1 MAKILN
7 VDLKNSDVTV
17 GMDDGSAVHVSL
29 KEFSFIPQVN
39 STVEIYKDGDSY
51 VVNQATNALSNN
63 NSNDSNHG
71 GTVVISRVTYVLL
84 AWFLGLFGAHKFYQG
99 NIGIGFAYLAISIIG
114 SFLLFIGPLAVAV
127 FTLLDVIEA
136 LKAKSVEGNAPGM
149 MEVKREGFFLK
160 SIK

>member
-1 MAKILN
+1 M
-7 VDLKNSDVTV
+7 
-17 GMDDGSAVHVSL
+17 
-29 KEFSFIPQVN
+29 
-39 STVEIYKDGDSY
+39 
-51 VVNQATNALSNN
+51 
-63 NSNDSNHG
+63 
-71 GTVVISRVTYVLL
+71 ISRVTYVLL

-114 SFLLFIGPLAVAV
+114 SFLFIGPLAVAV

>member
-1 MAKILN
+1 MAKILD
-7 VDLKNSDVTV
+7 VDLKNSDVKV
-17 GMDDGSAVHVSL
+17 GMDDGSVAHVSL

-51 VVNQATNALSNN
+51 VVNQKTNALNNN
-63 NSNDSNHG
+63 NSNYSNDG
-71 GTVVISRVTYVLL
+71 DTVVISRVTYVML
-84 AWFLGLFGAHKFYQG
+84 AWFLGLLGAHKFYQG

-114 SFLLFIGPLAVAV
+114 SFLFIGPLAVAV

-136 LKAKSVEGNAPGM
+136 LKAKSVEGSAPGM

>member
-17 GMDDGSAVHVSL
+17 GMDDGSVAHVSL

-51 VVNQATNALSNN
+51 VVNQKTNALNNN
-63 NSNDSNHG
+63 NSNYSNDG
-71 GTVVISRVTYVLL
+71 DTVVISRVTYVLL

-114 SFLLFIGPLAVAV
+114 SFLFIGPLAVAV

>member
-17 GMDDGSAVHVSL
+17 GMDDGSVAHVSL
-29 KEFSFIPQVN
+29 NEFSFIPQVN
-39 STVEIYKDGDSY
+39 STVEIFKDGDSY
-51 VVNQATNALSNN
+51 VVNQKTNALNNN
-63 NSNDSNHG
+63 NSNYSNDG
-71 GTVVISRVTYVLL
+71 DTVVISRVTYVML
-84 AWFLGLFGAHKFYQG
+84 AWFLGLLGAHKFYQG

-114 SFLLFIGPLAVAV
+114 SFLFIGPLAVAV

-136 LKAKSVEGNAPGM
+136 LKAKSVEGSAPGM

-160 SIK
+160 SIN